1 MTYMRKKG
9 SQQTMKVV
17 TIIAMVLAAFLSLLS
32 EILAF
37 SLMNLCI
44 SLAFSP
50 TWKMVKIYRVHFN
63 SMLSSGNASKHNFPL
78 GVKLTLVTCE
88 VSPSSVRM
96 AASPGVFREDPLTSE
111 ELTTLV
117 TTLLVASGED
127 LEVKTLSWEASARFF
142 NLFLVFCNKIRLT

>member
-1 MTYMRKKG
+1 MHFIGILSHLENGKKYIEFI
-9 SQQTMKVV
+9 SILCLLVEMHQS
-17 TIIAMVLAAFLSLLS
+17 TIFH
-32 EILAF
+32 
-37 SLMNLCI
+37 
-44 SLAFSP
+44 
-50 TWKMVKIYRVHFN
+50 W
-63 SMLSSGNASKHNFPL
+63 

-127 LEVKTLSWEASARFF
+127 LEVKTLS
-142 NLFLVFCNKIRLT
+142 